1 MRLRPFASI
10 ATGLCF
16 FILTAV
22 VSAGT
27 SGIGNPTMRVA
38 VGANSQTAV
47 IFADAITNGGQAGN
61 GAISWDIYFTVPS
74 SVGLADFTVTAGP
87 VWSNQCPGL
96 FSVAKTAQGTVNGQ
110 NAFYIS
116 GFCSSTRTGPPVT
129 GSNVEVATLVFNT
142 TCATTGTFNVNL
154 DVGPT
159 GDWTDMFDT
168 SNELHIFTASALTD
182 GPPQCVPTG
191 VTLANFSALAQPDH
205 VLVTWETVSELNNA
219 GFNLYR
225 DTSPVGPGVQVNSAL
240 IASQGPGGTGGFS
253 YSWQDFD
260 APTST
265 SLYYWLE
272 SVDFNGSTSRYGPVS
287 VEPVAPTAVGLN
299 SFAAQATASGWPLWP
314 AGIAA
319 LAAVTLTVRRLKRSR
334 RAER

>member
-1 MRLRPFASI
+1 MRLCPFASI

-142 TCATTGTFNVNL
+142 TCATGKRAAV
-154 DVGPT
+154 V
-159 GDWTDMFDT
+159 
-168 SNELHIFTASALTD
+168 
-182 GPPQCVPTG
+182 
-191 VTLANFSALAQPDH
+191 
-205 VLVTWETVSELNNA
+205 
-219 GFNLYR
+219 
-225 DTSPVGPGVQVNSAL
+225 
-240 IASQGPGGTGGFS
+240 GGTM
-253 YSWQDFD
+253 
-260 APTST
+260 
-265 SLYYWLE
+265 
-272 SVDFNGSTSRYGPVS
+272 
-287 VEPVAPTAVGLN
+287 
-299 SFAAQATASGWPLWP
+299 
-314 AGIAA
+314 
-319 LAAVTLTVRRLKRSR
+319 
-334 RAER
+334 